1 MKHSIFTS
9 LLLISATIVSAG
21 SAYAQI
27 GNANLTGNNASLQ
40 RSVEYNKKTL
50 SITAPN
56 GEVSYKSLRDLDEGL
71 KKSVE
76 YYRKEDYASAYPIV
90 AELSQ
95 WGLKDA
101 QAILG
106 SMYIQGQHV
115 EQSTERGMAWL
126 GVAKEAKTQKAA
138 TKTFKMIY
146 KQLNADQKSYIDNMV
161 DGYIAKFGVKA
172 QRFKCSKRTAVGSNI
187 PTRSC
192 KRLPNSNSVL
202 HPIS

>member
-9 LLLISATIVSAG
+9 SLMVTAMLVSTNLAH
-21 SAYAQI
+21 AQV
-27 GNANLTGNNASLQ
+27 GNSRLTGNNANLQ
-40 RSVEYNKKTL
+40 RSVEYNEKNL
-50 SITAPN
+50 SITAAN

-71 KKSVE
+71 KQGIE

-90 AELSQ
+90 TELSQ

-115 EQSTERGMAWL
+115 KQSTERGMAWL
-126 GVAKEAKTQKAA
+126 GVAKEARTQKAA

-146 KQLNADQKSYIDNMV
+146 KQLNADQKGYIDNMV
-161 DGYIAKFGVKA
+161 DGYIAKYGVKA

>member
-1 MKHSIFTS
+1 MKHSLFTS
-9 LLLISATIVSAG
+9 LLVVAATLVSAG
-21 SAYAQI
+21 SAHAQI
-27 GNANLTGNNASLQ
+27 GNSRLTDSNASLQ
-40 RSVEYNKKTL
+40 RSVEYNEKTL

-56 GEVSYKSLRDLDEGL
+56 GEVTYKSLRDLDEGL
-71 KKSVE
+71 MKGVE
-76 YYRKEDYASAYPIV
+76 YYKKEDYASAYPIV
-90 AELSQ
+90 TELSQ

-126 GVAKEAKTQKAA
+126 GVAKEARTQKAA

-146 KQLNADQKSYIDNMV
+146 KQLNADQKGYIDNMV

-192 KRLPNSNSVL
+192 KRIPNSNSVL